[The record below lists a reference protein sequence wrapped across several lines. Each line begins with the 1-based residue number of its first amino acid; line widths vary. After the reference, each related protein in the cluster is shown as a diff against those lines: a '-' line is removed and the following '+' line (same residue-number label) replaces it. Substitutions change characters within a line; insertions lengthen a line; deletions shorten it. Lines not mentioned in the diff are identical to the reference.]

1 MIQRLLLVVTLLTL
15 HIEMT
20 AQLRGKEYLSAKATK
35 GQGVLSLLRTYK
47 LLDKKCNLEA
57 FYEINKLVPGAE
69 LKNGKSYK
77 LPILK
82 SKYDGKSIRTSV
94 DIANYETARAIQEF
108 NQDLFNAK
116 LKKSDYK
123 SSRELWIPLYY
134 EGCPI
139 QEIGQKSKHTLID
152 KNFASTRNS
161 LSLEPIKALNST
173 PKSQDKRIL
182 VADTKLDEELFENEF
197 NQVENSNRRP
207 INNSVNDKSFT
218 RKVSN
223 KMVKVSLFGKEKSEV
238 PIESD
243 ELKDQIF
250 YIVPGHGGPDPGALA
265 KLPNSHTI
273 CEDEYAYDV
282 SLRLARNLIIRGA
295 TVHIIVQDKNDGI
308 RDERY
313 LDCDEDEKVMGGLE
327 MPISQKKRLRQ
338 GMVKVNQLY
347 LEHKLEGFKKQWMV
361 SIHIDSQPEE
371 NRQDVFFYY
380 QADSKKSKRKAKDLQ
395 KVFTEKYQEF
405 QGRDYNGD
413 ISTRPLYVIR
423 ASQPDPIFIEL
434 ANIRNP
440 KDQERILSPKNRQ
453 VLADWLLQGFLD

>member
-1 MIQRLLLVVTLLTL
+1 MFHRLFIVATLLSL
-15 HIEMT
+15 SFIVN
-20 AQLRGKEYLSAKATK
+20 AQNKKKEYLTVKAAK
-35 GQGVLSLLRTYK
+35 GQGVYSLLRTYN
-47 LLDKKCNLEA
+47 LLDQKCNLDM
-57 FYEINKLVPGAE
+57 FYEINKLSPASE
-69 LKNGKSYK
+69 LTKGRTYK
-77 LPILK
+77 LPVIK
-82 SKYDGKSIRTSV
+82 TQYDGKSIRTSLEIV
-94 DIANYETARAIQEF
+94 DYESAKAIQKF
-108 NQDLFNAK
+108 NQELVKAKLRSTDYKSTGELLVPIFYNGCEAQEVGQKKVQSSVDKSYAAK
-116 LKKSDYK
+116 LK
-123 SSRELWIPLYY
+123 SS
-134 EGCPI
+134 
-139 QEIGQKSKHTLID
+139 
-152 KNFASTRNS
+152 
-161 LSLEPIKALNST
+161 SLEPIQALNST
-173 PKSQDKRIL
+173 PQLKNKRIL
-182 VADTKLDEELFENEF
+182 VADTKLDEKNFEDEMGKIQN
-197 NQVENSNRRP
+197 NRRTLK
-207 INNSVNDKSFT
+207 ITSENDKPFT
-218 RKVSN
+218 RQVSN

-308 RDERY
+308 RDDRY

-327 MPISQKKRLRQ
+327 MPTSQKKRLRQ

-395 KVFTEKYQEF
+395 KVFTEKYQEV
-405 QGRDYNGD
+405 QGRDYNGS

>member
-1 MIQRLLLVVTLLTL
+1 MFHRLFIVATLLSL
-15 HIEMT
+15 SFIVN
-20 AQLRGKEYLSAKATK
+20 AQNKKKEYLTVKAAK
-35 GQGVLSLLRTYK
+35 GQGVYSLLRTYN
-47 LLDKKCNLEA
+47 LLDQKCNLDM
-57 FYEINKLVPGAE
+57 FYEINKLSPASE
-69 LKNGKSYK
+69 LTKGRTYK
-77 LPILK
+77 LPVIK
-82 SKYDGKSIRTSV
+82 TKYDGKSIRTSLEIV
-94 DIANYETARAIQEF
+94 DYESAKAIQKF
-108 NQDLFNAK
+108 NQELVKAKLRSTDYKSTGELLVPIFYNGWEAQEVGQKKVQSSVDKSYAAK
-116 LKKSDYK
+116 LK
-123 SSRELWIPLYY
+123 SS
-134 EGCPI
+134 
-139 QEIGQKSKHTLID
+139 
-152 KNFASTRNS
+152 
-161 LSLEPIKALNST
+161 SLEPIQALNST
-173 PKSQDKRIL
+173 PQLKNKRIL
-182 VADTKLDEELFENEF
+182 VADTKLDEKNFEDEMGKIQN
-197 NQVENSNRRP
+197 NRRTLK
-207 INNSVNDKSFT
+207 ITSENDKPFT
-218 RKVSN
+218 RQVSN

-308 RDERY
+308 RDDRY

-327 MPISQKKRLRQ
+327 MPTSQKKRLRQ

-395 KVFTEKYQEF
+395 KVFTEKYQEV
-405 QGRDYNGD
+405 QGRDYNGS